1 MLSLFPLLGGEFLPK
16 LEEGNIW
23 ARATMPLSVSLS
35 RAASVAQ
42 EARRIF
48 LSFPQVSMVLSQVS
62 RPDDGTDA
70 TGFFN
75 AEFMVDLKP
84 PGQWPSRLN
93 KTELIRRIDEK
104 LRDALPG
111 VSFGY
116 SQYIEDN
123 VDEALSGVKAANSI
137 KVFGPDLHI
146 DEDIAGRVM
155 AVLQTVPGI

>member
-1 MLSLFPLLGGEFLPK
+1 MLAWPRLTLVLILTIVAGVLSLFPLLGGEFLPK

-23 ARATMPLSVSLS
+23 ARATMPLSVSLN
-35 RAASVAQ
+35 RATTVAQ

-48 LSFPQVSMVLSQVS
+48 LSFPEVSMVLSQVG

-75 AEFMVDLKP
+75 AEFLVNLKP
-84 PGQWPSRLN
+84 LDQWPAHLN
-93 KTELIRRIDEK
+93 KAELIRQIDEK
-104 LRDALPG
+104 FRDALPG

-123 VDEALSGVKAANSI
+123 VDEALVWGE
-137 KVFGPDLHI
+137 G
-146 DEDIAGRVM
+146 G
-155 AVLQTVPGI
+155 